1 MDWLREIGMVVVAV
15 VIWIILQGLLRKAG
29 VST

>member
-1 MDWLREIGMVVVAV
+1 MDWLKEIGMVVAAV

-29 VST
+29 APT

>member
-1 MDWLREIGMVVVAV
+1 MYWLREIGMDLVAV

>member
-1 MDWLREIGMVVVAV
+1 MDWLREIGMVLVAV
-15 VIWIILQGLLRKAG
+15 VIWIIFQGLLRKAG